1 MNSEIVKG
9 VSEVTLGVPL
19 GALGHHKELPTS
31 FPENGSWKRGQ
42 CGENMT
48 WIDDFQLILFQY
60 EPILDGKFLIIFSNF
75 EKKVHT
81 LHELYTQSVVWSWHI
96 KPSSLYFC
104 VAWREMHVD
113 IEKNTFYR
121 WLKIIIHIFSKM
133 RLLTVLITDS
143 VKETI
148 KITWTKKNLRS
159 E

>member
-1 MNSEIVKG
+1 
-9 VSEVTLGVPL
+9 
-19 GALGHHKELPTS
+19 
-31 FPENGSWKRGQ
+31 
-42 CGENMT
+42 
-48 WIDDFQLILFQY
+48 
-60 EPILDGKFLIIFSNF
+60 
-75 EKKVHT
+75 
-81 LHELYTQSVVWSWHI
+81 
-96 KPSSLYFC
+96 
-104 VAWREMHVD
+104 MHVD